1 MTRTPPISGPRR
13 APRWVLPHKSIFAG
27 EVQVDERTILGNQHN
42 KWPVFRD
49 FLPGRPVR
57 LHRARRGTV
66 RLLFINQIME
76 YIVR

>member
-1 MTRTPPISGPRR
+1 MSAPFWAISTTNGPCS
-13 APRWVLPHKSIFAG
+13 VTFS
-27 EVQVDERTILGNQHN
+27 
-42 KWPVFRD
+42 
-49 FLPGRPVR
+49 PGRPVR